1 MAVPLPLSA
10 AADPNIHLKLYDYV
24 ENLKKDP
31 NGWKLC
37 IENIIKGNFASVEDH
52 FLLLQ
57 VLESYVSKTYAVD
70 DSGQEPV
77 KLWMSTWISNLC
89 AGETPPAFLANKV
102 AQLFALIFAAD
113 FPLRWP
119 NFIQEVFLQRLQYPV
134 VVIFLLRTLIAI
146 DSEVVDREIQRS
158 KEIFDRNTQIKDA
171 MRDLCMKDLAAVWTD
186 ILKKGGDTKAQ
197 ELCLEVISC
206 YVDWIDVELV
216 VNDTMIPLIIDCLNR
231 SETSDSAVRAI
242 CSIME
247 KGMDVDKKFS
257 LVFALSTLLQ
267 SNNSLSVSQESD
279 ADDVIQNGSL
289 INSIGLVYIDCYQ
302 KFEKNNDIGRAQECT
317 RLMEGSVESALTCLS
332 HEDIYASQTVVDFL
346 RRYLI
351 FLKGRDI
358 SDRHLCVL
366 EQLVNIVVL
375 RYKAPDEIN
384 LEVDGENEMEF
395 LEYRKQLRGLL
406 ASVGN
411 LKPEILISLIEPAVN
426 TLCSGW
432 EQSEIA
438 PLEAVV
444 SLIYYLPEILNTN
457 FVMGKDET
465 SLRAKG
471 LVLQV
476 ITSNVSQRNALIV
489 NRVFF
494 EMACRYDKI
503 LATQPETLP
512 AILEAFL
519 DKRGLS
525 NPSPS
530 LRTRVVYLF
539 TRFVKSHKIA
549 LSAYMSTVLRTLAPL
564 LAISPLTGSIFSTD
578 DQRFSLFQVFSDY
591 SFTSSKGTFLRR
603 IFFITCTS
611 SNSRI
616 FSKAVIL
623 EDPPNLENG
632 INKVDD
638 GCVSNQQMYLYE
650 ATSTLILYGSMDVT
664 EKQVYMKELLGS
676 LVNRFLSTHEQL
688 ASGTLTLEEKKILRD
703 YLANIISYCSR
714 ITKPFMD
721 TCTMRG
727 CGMDGAF
734 AELLNTFLEKA
745 CLDYPPVADA
755 LRQYLHRMVIC
766 LGDEFL
772 LALPVIFGK
781 FLNASSN
788 LKALHGFLILL
799 QQIIARFK
807 EGLLTADVNLRLLF
821 DVVWGV
827 QAGKHDGTD
836 EAVAENLRYLNR
848 AYLQTMLALANN
860 KLVPLVSNLG
870 DSFMERFLASL
881 LSFCICTD
889 PVAQKV
895 AINIICK
902 INTSSPF
909 TEQFWEKVV
918 PLCKHHDTS
927 DAQCMIVQHEAT
939 SCLLLLRQFSVDRFN
954 RLLESILP
962 VDIAEQFCQC
972 LSLFLKG
979 KELDKRVDEVYAAL
993 RQRTN
998 SS

>member
-578 DQRFSLFQVFSDY
+578 DQ
-591 SFTSSKGTFLRR
+591 
-603 IFFITCTS
+603 
-611 SNSRI
+611 
-616 FSKAVIL
+616 
-623 EDPPNLENG
+623 
-632 INKVDD
+632 
-638 GCVSNQQMYLYE
+638 MYLYE

-918 PLCKHHDTS
+918 VTILQVPLCKHHDTS